1 MNILEN
7 HLVEQARKNLTK
19 LIAIDP
25 GKTAAER
32 PKSVESTFD
41 FATTS
46 AKLVALTDL
55 ADDAN
60 SGLCDAA
67 VQALREISDQYLE
80 RYVFVEEVDDDGIPF
95 DEVPLMIYADSFLP
109 MLGTVHALEDKREI
123 LGVDRGE
130 DSQKV
135 QAELLGAYAALAA
148 EVSNVVDTE
157 RNAQHR
163 RIMGH

>member
-1 MNILEN
+1 MNTLEN
-7 HLVEQARKNLTK
+7 YLVEQARKNLAK

-46 AKLVALTDL
+46 AMLVAITDL

-95 DEVPLMIYADSFLP
+95 DEIPLMIYADSFLP
-109 MLGTVHALEDKREI
+109 MLEAIHGLEARRAYSGGRRD
-123 LGVDRGE
+123 E
-130 DSQKV
+130 DYQKM
-135 QAELLGAYAALAA
+135 QEKLLEAYAALAA
-148 EVSNVVDTE
+148 EITNVVDFE
-157 RNAQHR
+157 RAAQHR